1 MNHLFLLLDILF
13 LLVGFSTLV
22 AFTFLMV
29 QAKDKLIVSVWFFL
43 GAFTLDML
51 FNTGY
56 FYLYQNV
63 GDFFSEYA
71 KELFYIQIT
80 IGSLLIFSIP
90 NFIIH
95 LIPSRFQSG
104 LIYLFM
110 LVPICQWIGSVLYS
124 ERAGVI
130 YRITILS
137 TILFTLV
144 YTAVFFRK
152 IENKANKK
160 LIVRIMVLALVA
172 FLMNLSQ
179 MFQLKAL
186 FRVSIP
192 ILYVAFCL
200 VFFLHFIENYFR
212 SDQFQEKTDQN
223 LERFDFT
230 KREKEVVELVLK
242 GFTNK
247 KIAQELH
254 VSLSTIKSHILN
266 SFQKAEVSSRFEL
279 AHLLKFKELDGQ

>member
-29 QAKDKLIVSVWFFL
+29 QAKDKLIVSVLFFL

-152 IENKANKK
+152 IENKANYM
-160 LIVRIMVLALVA
+160 LI
-172 FLMNLSQ
+172 
-179 MFQLKAL
+179 
-186 FRVSIP
+186 
-192 ILYVAFCL
+192 Y
-200 VFFLHFIENYFR
+200 
-212 SDQFQEKTDQN
+212 
-223 LERFDFT
+223 
-230 KREKEVVELVLK
+230 
-242 GFTNK
+242 
-247 KIAQELH
+247 
-254 VSLSTIKSHILN
+254 
-266 SFQKAEVSSRFEL
+266 
-279 AHLLKFKELDGQ
+279 